1 MTSLDRI
8 DSESLQGLQH
18 MRERF
23 PGGLNAIPDLSARRA
38 AATLAMTGG
47 IDPAASWVGGQ
58 VRESHVPRVQ
68 GEGDIRIRIF
78 TPATVRAPECRLLF
92 IPGGGMVMGG
102 LLEES
107 AAAIAL
113 ASELGIE
120 VVALEYRLAP
130 EFPYPAALSD
140 CCAVLDSMTTGA
152 PSGEAGRTRLLIYG
166 GSAGGGLAIAMAL
179 HARDAGGPTI
189 DYVLAA
195 YPMLDDRHETPSS
208 HEIIDVGIWDREGSI
223 ECWSYY
229 LGEAEPD
236 CYAAPARATDLGG
249 LPPMFIDVG
258 GQDLFRDEAID
269 FAQRATHAGVP
280 VEFHLYPGAY
290 HASEQIAPEASLSK
304 TIMRNRLSALRG
316 AIERA

>member
-8 DSESLQGLQH
+8 DSESLQALH
-18 MRERF
+18 DMRARF
-23 PGGLNAIPDLSARRA
+23 PGGLNAIPDLGARRA

-47 IDPAASWVGGQ
+47 IDPAESWTEGH
-58 VRESHVPRVQ
+58 VRESHVPRGQ

-78 TPATVRAPECRLLF
+78 TPDTLRASECRLLF

-102 LLEES
+102 LVEES
-107 AAAIAL
+107 AAASAL

-140 CCAVLDSMTTGA
+140 CCAVLDSMTVAA
-152 PSGEAGRTRLLIYG
+152 PSADTERPRVLIYG
-166 GSAGGGLAIAMAL
+166 GSAGGGLAIALAL
-179 HARDAGGPTI
+179 HARDAGGPQI

-195 YPMLDDRHETPSS
+195 YPMLDDRHATPSS
-208 HEIIDVGIWDREGSI
+208 HEIVDVGIWDREGSI

-229 LGEAEPD
+229 LGESMPD
-236 CYAAPARATDLGG
+236 SYAAPARAADLKG

-258 GQDLFRDEAID
+258 GQDLFRDEAMD
-269 FAQRATHAGVP
+269 FAQRATHAGVA

-290 HASEQIAPEASLSK
+290 HASEQIAPEATLSRK
-304 TIMRNRLSALRG
+304 IMRNRISALRS
-316 AIERA
+316 AIERP